1 MKIEVEKLEQVMIDG
16 VNAGDIVSVI
26 SNYPPKLYGEI
37 LSALQAWR
45 DRYEGQSDQAALLK
59 AKAEFDRQIKLLTQ
73 QLSEANQQIANLQSQ
88 VDSASEQIVSQD
100 EILKRLEA
108 LEAKQ

>member
-1 MKIEVEKLEQVMIDG
+1 MKIEIEKLEQVMIDG
-16 VNAGDIVSVI
+16 VNAGDIVSAI

-45 DRYEGQSDQAALLK
+45 DRYEGQADQAALLK
-59 AKAEFDRQIKLLTQ
+59 AKTEFDQQIKLLTQ
-73 QLSEANQQIANLQSQ
+73 QLSEANQQIVDLRSQ
-88 VDSASEQIVSQD
+88 LESTSQKIVSQE